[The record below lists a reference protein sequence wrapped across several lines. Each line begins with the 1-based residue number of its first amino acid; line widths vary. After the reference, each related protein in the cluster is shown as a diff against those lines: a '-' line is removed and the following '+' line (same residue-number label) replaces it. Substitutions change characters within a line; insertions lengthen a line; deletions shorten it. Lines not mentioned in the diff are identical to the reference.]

1 MRQYIY
7 GKNTVCEALK
17 GNKPVYQ
24 VYMMKNIN
32 DRKIIELAQKKNIK
46 VNIVTQKSVLN
57 DLVGRVVHQ
66 GIVAQVEGY
75 DYYSIDEIIQS
86 IPQNKQPLL
95 LMLDGLEDPH
105 NLGAILRTC
114 DAIEVDGVIIGKNR
128 SVALTPTVAKVS
140 TGAIDYVKVAQV
152 TNLSRTLDDLKK
164 RGFWVVGC
172 DLDNSQDYRAIDYN
186 IPIVIVIGSEGFGI
200 SRLVKKH
207 CDMNVILPMT
217 GHVTSLNA
225 SVATAVILYQ
235 VYNSRHPFK

>member
-7 GKNTVCEALK
+7 GKNTVIEALK

-24 VYMMKNIN
+24 VYMMKNVK
-32 DRKIIELAQKKNIK
+32 DDKIISLAESKNAK
-46 VNIVTQKSVLN
+46 VNIVAQKNTLN
-57 DLVGRVVHQ
+57 DLVGHVVHQ
-66 GIVAQVEGY
+66 GVVAQVEGY
-75 DYYSIDEIIQS
+75 DYYSIDEIVDS
-86 IPQNKQPLL
+86 IPHGKQPLL

-128 SVALTPTVAKVS
+128 SVGLTPTVAKVS

-152 TNLSRTLDDLKK
+152 TNLSRTLEDLKK

-186 IPIVIVIGSEGFGI
+186 MPLVVVIGSEGFGI
-200 SRLVKKH
+200 SRLVKKN

-235 VYNSRHPFK
+235 VYNSRHPL

>member
-1 MRQYIY
+1 MKQYIY
-7 GKNTVCEALK
+7 GKNTVFEALK
-17 GNKPVYQ
+17 GDKPVYQ
-24 VYMMKNIN
+24 VYMMKNVK
-32 DRKIIELAQKKNIK
+32 DDKIIALAKEKNAK
-46 VNIVTQKSVLN
+46 VHIVAQKSVLN

-75 DYYSIDEIIQS
+75 DYYSIDEIVQS
-86 IPQNKQPLL
+86 IPQGKQPLL

-114 DAIEVDGVIIGKNR
+114 DATEVDGVIIGKNR
-128 SVALTPTVAKVS
+128 SVGLTSTVAKVS

-152 TNLSRTLDDLKK
+152 TNLSRTLEDLKK

-172 DLDNSQDYRAIDYN
+172 DLDHSQDYRAIDYN
-186 IPIVIVIGSEGFGI
+186 MPVVIVIGSEGFGI
-200 SRLVKKH
+200 SRLVKSK
-207 CDMNVILPMT
+207 CDMNVVLPMN

-235 VYNSRHPFK
+235 VYNSRHPF

>member
-7 GKNTVCEALK
+7 GRNTVLEALK

-24 VYMMKNIN
+24 VYLMKNVK
-32 DRKIIELAQKKNIK
+32 DDKIMGLAKMKNVK
-46 VNIVTQKSVLN
+46 VNIITQKNVLK
-57 DLVGRVVHQ
+57 DLVGQVVHQ
-66 GIVAQVEGY
+66 GIVAQVDGY
-75 DYYSIDEIIQS
+75 GYYSIDEILKS
-86 IPQNKQPLL
+86 IPKNKQPLL
-95 LMLDGLEDPH
+95 VMLDGLEDPH

-128 SVALTPTVAKVS
+128 SVALTSTVAKVS

-152 TNLSRTLDDLKK
+152 TNLSRILDDLKK
-164 RGFWVVGC
+164 QGFWVVGC
-172 DLDNSQDYRAIDYN
+172 DLNNSQDYRAIDYN
-186 IPIVIVIGSEGFGI
+186 MPIVIVIGSEGFGI
-200 SRLVKKH
+200 SRLVKQH
-207 CDMNVILPMT
+207 CDMNVVLPMT

>member
-7 GKNTVCEALK
+7 GKNTVIEALK
-17 GNKPVYQ
+17 GSKPVYQ
-24 VYMMKNIN
+24 VYMMKNVK
-32 DRKIIELAQKKNIK
+32 DDKIIALAKSKNAK
-46 VNIVTQKSVLN
+46 VNIVAQKNALN
-57 DLVGRVVHQ
+57 DMVGRVVHQ

-75 DYYSIDEIIQS
+75 DYYEIDEIINH
-86 IPQNKQPLL
+86 IPKGKQPLL

-152 TNLSRTLDDLKK
+152 TNLSRTLEDLKK
-164 RGFWVVGC
+164 KGFWVVGC
-172 DLDNSQDYRAIDYN
+172 DLDNSQDYRAVDYN
-186 IPIVIVIGSEGFGI
+186 MPVVIVIGSEGFGI

-235 VYNSRHPFK
+235 VYNSRHPF

>member
-7 GKNTVCEALK
+7 GKNTVIEALK
-17 GNKPVYQ
+17 GSKPVYQ
-24 VYMMKNIN
+24 VYMMKNVK
-32 DRKIIELAQKKNIK
+32 DDKIIALAKSKNAK
-46 VNIVTQKSVLN
+46 VNIIAQKNVLN
-57 DLVGRVVHQ
+57 DMVGRVVHQ

-75 DYYSIDEIIQS
+75 DYYEIDEIINHIS
-86 IPQNKQPLL
+86 KGKQPLL

-152 TNLSRTLDDLKK
+152 TNLSRTLEDLKK
-164 RGFWVVGC
+164 KGFWVVGC
-172 DLDNSQDYRAIDYN
+172 DLDNSQDYRAVDYN
-186 IPIVIVIGSEGFGI
+186 MPVVIVVGSEGFGI

-235 VYNSRHPFK
+235 VYNSRHPF

>member
-7 GKNTVCEALK
+7 GKNTVIEALK

-24 VYMMKNIN
+24 VYMMKNVK
-32 DRKIIELAQKKNIK
+32 DDKIISLAKSKNAK
-46 VNIVTQKSVLN
+46 VNIVAQKNTLN
-57 DLVGRVVHQ
+57 DLVGHVVHQ

-75 DYYSIDEIIQS
+75 DYYSVDEIVDS
-86 IPQNKQPLL
+86 IPQGKQPLL

-128 SVALTPTVAKVS
+128 SVGLTPTVAKVS

-152 TNLSRTLDDLKK
+152 TNLSRTLEDLKK

-186 IPIVIVIGSEGFGI
+186 MPLVVVIGSEGFGI
-200 SRLVKKH
+200 SRLVKKN

-235 VYNSRHPFK
+235 VYNSRHPL

>member
-7 GKNTVCEALK
+7 GRNTILETLK
-17 GNKPVYQ
+17 GHKPVYE
-24 VYMMKNIN
+24 VYMMKNVK
-32 DRKIIELAQKKNIK
+32 DDHIIALAKKKNAK
-46 VNIVTQKSVLN
+46 VNIVTQKKVLSE
-57 DLVGRVVHQ
+57 LVGHVVHQ
-66 GIVAQVEGY
+66 GIVAQIDGY
-75 DYYSIDEIIQS
+75 DYYSIDDILQS
-86 IPQNKQPLL
+86 IPKGKQPLL

-128 SVALTPTVAKVS
+128 SVGLTPIVAKVS

-152 TNLSRTLDDLKK
+152 TNLSRTLNELKEK
-164 RGFWVVGC
+164 GFWIVGC
-172 DLDNSQDYRAIDYN
+172 ELNQSQDYRAVNYN
-186 IPIVIVIGSEGFGI
+186 MPIVIVIGSEGSGI
-200 SRLVKKH
+200 SRLVKEQ
-207 CDMNVILPMT
+207 CDINVVLPMN

>member
-7 GKNTVCEALK
+7 GKNTVIEALK

-24 VYMMKNIN
+24 VYMMKNVK
-32 DRKIIELAQKKNIK
+32 DDKIISLAKSKNAK
-46 VNIVTQKSVLN
+46 VNIVAQKNTLN
-57 DLVGRVVHQ
+57 DLVGHVVHQ

-75 DYYSIDEIIQS
+75 DYYSIDEIVDS
-86 IPQNKQPLL
+86 IPQGKQPLL

-128 SVALTPTVAKVS
+128 SVGLTPTVAKVS

-152 TNLSRTLDDLKK
+152 TNLSRTLEDLKK

-186 IPIVIVIGSEGFGI
+186 MPLVVVIGSEGFGI
-200 SRLVKKH
+200 SRLVKKN

-235 VYNSRHPFK
+235 VYNSRHPL